1 MEAALTVVA
10 ITDTTGRKTSRVGG
24 RTTSEP
30 PVNNNGGGYY
40 GPQVN
45 QRVPAAVATAAVVD
59 DTTAGQEWRKE
70 RYLSAR
76 PKVHVF
82 FPKPTVVPVA
92 AAAAVAVSTTVDQQE
107 PPKEP
112 TSSLFLSRKVYVV
125 FPKTSLVPVAAA
137 ASVAVRTT
145 VDQEE
150 WPEEPIDHN
159 CLETGRRLRA
169 LLESSEKVPE
179 NVESVDKIWGM
190 CCQWLAMDKRS
201 CHGMTPYRARL
212 STSNEMITAIGHRL
226 DLHNTDEAP
235 CEDCKHSF
243 KVVCMFEHTRDDG
256 VERQVCGGCHG
267 GYKEST

>member
-145 VDQEE
+145 VDQE
-150 WPEEPIDHN
+150 WPEEPIDRN

-169 LLESSEKVPE
+169 LLESSERVPE
-179 NVESVDKIWGM
+179 NFESVDKIWGM
-190 CCQWLAMDKRS
+190 CCQWLAMNKRS
-201 CHGMTPYRARL
+201 WNGMSSYRARV
-212 STSNEMITAIGHRL
+212 STNEMITAIGHRL
-226 DLHNTDEAP
+226 DLCNTDEAP